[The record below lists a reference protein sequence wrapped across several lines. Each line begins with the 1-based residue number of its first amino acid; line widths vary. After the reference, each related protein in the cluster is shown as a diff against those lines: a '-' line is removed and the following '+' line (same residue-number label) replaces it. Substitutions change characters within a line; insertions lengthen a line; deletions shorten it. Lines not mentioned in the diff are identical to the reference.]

1 MSDTLMLMYMYTG
14 IALLGFIVLLL
25 WIRRLFNV
33 LKVPLQ
39 QSLMEFFADNK
50 QAQLLQ
56 MLDMQNKLT
65 ERVSE
70 LQNVQERRMGELSNH
85 LSERLNMSNETLQ
98 AGLNKHRESFDAR
111 QLEALKTQQENLTQ
125 GMGEVRKQ
133 VSEALLQ
140 NGNELGKRV
149 DALTR
154 STDERLKE
162 ISGQVDKRLNEGF
175 EKTTATFTDVVKRL
189 ALIDE
194 AQKKITELSG
204 NVVSLQEV
212 LADKR
217 SRGAFGEVQLASLVR
232 NVMPESSFSFQHTL
246 TNGTRVD
253 CMLFLPEPSGDI
265 AIDSKFPLESYKKM
279 TDLDLGEADRLTAE
293 KQFRKDIKKHIYDI
307 ANKYIISGQTSDG
320 AVMFIPAEAI
330 FAEIHSHYYELVEE
344 AQRARVWLVS
354 PTTLMAVLT
363 TARAV
368 LKDSATRK
376 QVHLIQ
382 DHLVALSKDFSRFQ
396 TRMDN
401 LSRHIEQAS
410 KDVDDVNTSAR
421 KISSRFEK
429 IEQVEMIDAEVETLL
444 KSDAE

>member
-1 MSDTLMLMYMYTG
+1 MGKFMSDTLVNASALLVG
-14 IALLGFIVLLL
+14 FIALIL
-25 WIRRLFNV
+25 WIRYQFNV
-33 LKVPLQ
+33 LRGSLQ
-39 QSLMEFFADNK
+39 QSLLAHLMDNK
-50 QAQLLQ
+50 QQQLLQ
-56 MLDMQNKLT
+56 LSDMQNKLT

-70 LQNVQERRMGELSNH
+70 LQSAQERRIGELSNH
-85 LSERLNMSNETLQ
+85 LSDRLNMSNEVLQ
-98 AGLNKHRESFDAR
+98 AGLNKHRESFDGR

-125 GMGEVRKQ
+125 GMAEVRKQ
-133 VSEALLQ
+133 VTEALLQ
-140 NGNELGKRV
+140 NGNDLGQRV

-204 NVVSLQEV
+204 SVVSLQEV

-246 TNGTRVD
+246 TNSARVD

-265 AIDSKFPLESYKKM
+265 GIDSKFPLESYKKM
-279 TDLDLGEADRLTAE
+279 TDLEVAETDRLMAE
-293 KQFRKDIKKHIYDI
+293 KQFKKDIKKHIYDI
-307 ANKYIISGQTSDG
+307 ANKYIIPGETSDG

-330 FAEIHSHYYELVEE
+330 FAEIHSHYYDLVEE
-344 AQRARVWLVS
+344 AQRASVWLVS

-382 DHLVALSKDFSRFQ
+382 DHLIALSKDFSRFQ

-401 LSRHIEQAS
+401 LSKHIEQAS
-410 KDVDDVNTSAR
+410 KDVDEVNTSAK
-421 KISSRFEK
+421 KISSRFDK
-429 IEQVEMIDAEVETLL
+429 IERVEMFDDEAEALL
-444 KSDAE
+444 LRDSE